1 MRDRVLFNPV
11 FNFER
16 HILFCNDMLATR
28 PKVTFYHVRSDVT
41 FCSHWQTFIQ
51 NESSALPESF
61 PLSEEE
67 LKACMDPVSIVESRV
82 SFGGPQAE
90 EMPNQMEDLNERVG
104 FFEDFVIDTN
114 YQITDGLRMLKE
126 DLKQI

>member
-1 MRDRVLFNPV
+1 
-11 FNFER
+11 
-16 HILFCNDMLATR
+16 
-28 PKVTFYHVRSDVT
+28 
-41 FCSHWQTFIQ
+41 
-51 NESSALPESF
+51 
-61 PLSEEE
+61 
-67 LKACMDPVSIVESRV
+67 MDPVSIVESRV

-126 DLKQI
+126 DLKQIWLLCLIG

>member
-1 MRDRVLFNPV
+1 
-11 FNFER
+11 
-16 HILFCNDMLATR
+16 
-28 PKVTFYHVRSDVT
+28 
-41 FCSHWQTFIQ
+41 
-51 NESSALPESF
+51 
-61 PLSEEE
+61 
-67 LKACMDPVSIVESRV
+67 MDPVSIVESRV

-126 DLKQI
+126 DLKQIWLLCLIQKSPPSLIAKRGYFLGLNVRIRTRNGHRR